1 MSSQDLLGQLMEAE
15 GRAEELVHEAKAE
28 ADRRIASAR
37 GRAELARAKAYEAA
51 VKAAATEREAAEA
64 AIEAEYAEGIESYRA
79 RLESSALDEAAFAKA
94 CEQGLSGMA

>member
-37 GRAELARAKAYEAA
+37 GRAELARAKAYE
-51 VKAAATEREAAEA
+51 REAAEA